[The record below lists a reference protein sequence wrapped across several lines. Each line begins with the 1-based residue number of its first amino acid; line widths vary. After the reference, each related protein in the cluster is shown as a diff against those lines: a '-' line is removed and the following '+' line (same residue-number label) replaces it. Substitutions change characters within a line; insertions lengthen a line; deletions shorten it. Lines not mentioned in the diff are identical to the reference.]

1 MQKQSSTRPA
11 APAASLLYSVH
22 DACAALGMGRTWL
35 YEQIKSGRIRTVK
48 LGTRTM
54 VPVRELERFVN
65 DVMQEAA

>member
-1 MQKQSSTRPA
+1 MQKQSSIRSPGQA
-11 APAASLLYSVH
+11 VSLLYSIH

-54 VPVRELERFVN
+54 VPVQELERFIS

>member
-1 MQKQSSTRPA
+1 MQKQSSIRPA
-11 APAASLLYSVH
+11 APAASLLYSIQ

-48 LGTRTM
+48 LGARTM